1 MLVSLV
7 SKNLVAFTYKVS
19 LMFGWKLFV
28 WSSKTLPPI
37 FRLSLDNYHPNI
49 KFTTELNPSKFLA
62 SYSLTSMVPINSMF
76 IVKTQKYLHHGTPKL
91 QKLYAKQNQL
101 LFKTK
106 QKSSNF
112 DEEIP
117 LIKENFIKV
126 DYTLRFI
133 KSVVHQ
139 FQKDKDVEIKVL

>member
-7 SKNLVAFTYKVS
+7 SKNLVAFISKVS

-37 FRLSLDNYHPNI
+37 FRLSLDNYYPKI
-49 KFTTELNPSKFLA
+49 KFTTELNPSKFLGIIFTNINGA
-62 SYSLTSMVPINSMF
+62 YKFNVYCKNTKVPSPWNS
-76 IVKTQKYLHHGTPKL
+76 KTPQAIRKTKSVVIS
-91 QKLYAKQNQL
+91 

-117 LIKENFIKV
+117 LIKETLSRLITLYVSLKV
-126 DYTLRFI
+126 
-133 KSVVHQ
+133 
-139 FQKDKDVEIKVL
+139 